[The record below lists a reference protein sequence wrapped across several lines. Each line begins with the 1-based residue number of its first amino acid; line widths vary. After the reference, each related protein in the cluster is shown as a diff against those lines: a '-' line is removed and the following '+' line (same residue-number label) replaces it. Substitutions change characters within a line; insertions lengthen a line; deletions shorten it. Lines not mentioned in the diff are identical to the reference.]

1 MKNLPL
7 FYCITLLW
15 TTVANGSVY
24 FVTDFDEKDATHILQ
39 AAFEAPYDTVFVPY
53 MGKDWII
60 RPVVINAS
68 HKTIIFGSGVVV
80 SAKTG
85 AFGRYDKLFEII
97 EQQNLT
103 IIGYGATWRMRKE
116 EYLTGEWRHALSI
129 VRCENISIYGLTIR
143 DSGGDGIKIGRGRGG
158 QPAYSKNI
166 HIRDCILDN
175 NRRQAISVISVDTLL
190 IENCVLRN
198 TNGTAPQAGI
208 DFEPNNSDE
217 RLRAITIRNVDSYG
231 NKGYGIQFLLPRL
244 NSSSMAISAVI
255 QNCRVWGNI
264 RGGVMVK
271 SIGDKG
277 VNGTITFDGCIVRD
291 NLGNSFTIQQKS
303 KLAARVNITNCHIYN
318 SDDYPIHLWGP
329 AVQLGGIRFKNSY
342 IVDNVDRPFLF
353 VQGGSSIFDI
363 TGNVIVNNPFGGY
376 MSIGNG
382 SSNVTVQD
390 SIETDIT
397 TFVAIPDINPRG
409 GYFTT
414 PITVSLSTE
423 TESTEIYYTIDGS
436 EPTKNSLKYAAPLTL
451 SQSALLKIQA
461 YKDSRK
467 SSIMRA
473 TFSISRGEI
482 PPKPPEKLKVPE

>member
-1 MKNLPL
+1 MKNLPV
-7 FYCITLLW
+7 FYCLYLLW
-15 TTVANGSVY
+15 TTIANSSVY
-24 FVTDFDEKDATHILQ
+24 VVAEFDEKDATHILQ
-39 AAFEAPYDTVFVPY
+39 AAFAAPYDTVFVPNV
-53 MGKDWII
+53 GKDWII
-60 RPVVINAS
+60 RPIVIDAS
-68 HKTIIFGSGVVV
+68 NKTIIFESGVIVT
-80 SAKTG
+80 AKKG
-85 AFGRYDKLFEII
+85 AFAKGDKLFEII
-97 EQQNLT
+97 EQKNLT

-116 EYLTGEWRHALSI
+116 EYLTGEWRHALNI
-129 VRCENISIYGLTIR
+129 VRCENINIYGLTIR
-143 DSGGDGIKIGRGRGG
+143 DSGGDGIKIGRGRGQ

-190 IENCVLRN
+190 IENCILSN

-244 NSSSMAISAVI
+244 NSSSMEISAVI
-255 QNCRVWGNI
+255 QNCRIWGNS

-271 SIGDKG
+271 SIAEG
-277 VNGTITFDGCIVRD
+277 VAGTITFDGCIVHD

-329 AVQLGGIRFKNSY
+329 AVQLGGIRFKDSY
-342 IVDNVDRPFLF
+342 IVDNTDRPFLF
-353 VQGGSSIFDI
+353 VQGGSSVFDI

-382 SSNVTVQD
+382 SRNVSVQD
-390 SIETDIT
+390 SIKTDIT
-397 TFVAIPDINPRG
+397 TFVAIPDMNPRG

-414 PITVSLSTE
+414 PITLSLSTE
-423 TESTEIYYTIDGS
+423 TESAEIYYTVDGRD
-436 EPTKNSLKYAAPLTL
+436 PTKNSLKYTAPVTL
-451 SQSALLKIQA
+451 SQSALLKARA

-473 TFSISRGEI
+473 TFTLSKDLIA
-482 PPKPPEKLKVPE
+482 PKPPENLKVPE